1 MGGDWLEDD
10 LRRWTVSG
18 RVDDFD
24 DPQELRDRVAE
35 AVLAMCSTDRA
46 DPLDMGRASDAR
58 TVSDV
63 AADLVA
69 RGITEPTEDDV
80 AEAALRMRSDA
91 LDLATSLTRRAS
103 SCARLAD
110 AVRGPREV
118 EVIDGG
124 LGGAE

>member
-1 MGGDWLEDD
+1 MSGDWLEDD
-10 LRRWTVSG
+10 VRQWTVSG

-24 DPQELRDRVAE
+24 DPQEVRDHVEA

-46 DPLDMGRASDAR
+46 DPLDMGRDCDAR
-58 TVSDV
+58 AVSDV

-69 RGITEPTEDDV
+69 RGITEPTEADV

-91 LDLATSLTRRAS
+91 LDLATSLARRAS
-103 SCARLAD
+103 SLARLAD
-110 AVRGPREV
+110 AVRGPRAV

>member
-10 LRRWTVSG
+10 LQDWLGSG

-24 DPQELRDRVAE
+24 DLDALRDRVAE
-35 AVLAMCSTDRA
+35 VVLAMCSSDRA
-46 DPLDMGRASDAR
+46 DPLDMSRASDERA
-58 TVSDV
+58 VSDV

-69 RGITEPTEDDV
+69 RGITEPTETDV
-80 AEAALRMRSDA
+80 ADAALRMRSDA
-91 LDLATSLTRRAS
+91 LELATSLMQRAS

-124 LGGAE
+124 LGGTE